1 MRIKNWLILGAL
13 VGLVAGVV
21 IDSLLKLPTLELRL
35 LQLVLVLFGAVV
47 AGFVYGGAKA
57 VTSGRNPAVSTDHR
71 HTPLVRRI
79 SRRPV

>member
-1 MRIKNWLILGAL
+1 MRMKNWLILGAL

-47 AGFVYGGAKA
+47 AGFIYEGAKA
-57 VTSGRNPAVSTDHR
+57 VTSGMNPAATTDR
-71 HTPLVRRI
+71 RRRSLVRRT
-79 SRRPV
+79 SGRPV